1 MLILQVM
8 WIDII
13 LIFVCAGY
21 STTASI
27 LYCISLIFLSFMV
40 MFHKE
45 IICVYKLRD
54 KSLINNF
61 ESIAHIYPI
70 GRRTVINIIM
80 SSVINGFIALVAL
93 NSLAITIG
101 IVVLCVYRIYNEEQL
116 EKLVCQR

>member
-27 LYCISLIFLSFMV
+27 LYCISLIFLAFMV
-40 MFHKE
+40 MFHKD

>member
-27 LYCISLIFLSFMV
+27 LYCISLIFLAFMV

-45 IICVYKLRD
+45 IICVYKLKD
-54 KSLINNF
+54 ESLINNF

-80 SSVINGFIALVAL
+80 SSVINGFITLVAL